1 MNETLL
7 NAAFAYTARGFRVVP
22 IPAGTKGIFR
32 RGWEKWR
39 LGFNDLPRHFNGTSR
54 AGNIGI
60 LLGEPSG
67 HLVDV
72 DLDCPEAIEM
82 ADQFLPPTHVVTGRP
97 SAPGSHRWYVAPGVK
112 TKQYRDPVTNG
123 MMLELRST
131 GGQTLVG
138 PSIHPD
144 SGEPYDHLDGIP
156 PTVDGMDLAA
166 RVAALAEAVERR
178 RYPDGFPG
186 RAARGRS
193 SAATARPVPPVP
205 TVPTV
210 PTVVTHGDERVLRR
224 AEAYLDA
231 MPPAISG
238 SGGHAA
244 TYAAAT
250 ALVHGFALEPD
261 VALDLLRGRF
271 NPRCVPPWSDREL
284 EHKIEDAASKPHDRP
299 LGWLRDARLAAENCA
314 DISQIV
320 VGKDG
325 IDDDA
330 VEDEARA
337 SSDPGPLPERLL
349 RVPGFISELMDYSL
363 ATAPYPEQ
371 AMSFS
376 AALVM
381 QGFLAGRNVR
391 DPSDNRSNLYV
402 LALANSGVGKE
413 HPRKINSNL
422 LVAAG
427 LIEAIGD
434 GLASGEGIEDA
445 MFLHPAKLFQTDEV
459 DALIQAISKAKDAR
473 HERIMTVLLK
483 MFTAANSVY
492 PMRVKAGK
500 QSPGIID
507 QPCLCL
513 LGTAVPKEFYAALSP
528 RMLSN
533 GFVARMVVIEAGRRG
548 AGQDVA
554 PTDLPD
560 RIVET
565 ARRWAAMVP
574 GGHAGNLQSFHP
586 RPVLVPH
593 DEHAASILRDLRER
607 ADAEYAGA
615 ESKDD
620 TVGMSIWAR
629 AGEKARRLALVHAC
643 SERPLEPAVGRSAAT
658 WATAFVEHLT
668 RRMLFKAA
676 EHVAESDFESRCKRL
691 VTVLR
696 EWRAKHGEDW
706 MAFWRINRR
715 LPWSERDHDDVR
727 QTLLNQRVIEFETQ
741 ATGGTPKRLYRL
753 RRTTY
758 CARFDAPKAMA
769 GGGGA

>member
-1 MNETLL
+1 MSATNSILL
-7 NAAFAYTARGFRVVP
+7 NAAFAYTTRGLRVVP
-22 IPAGTKGIFR
+22 IPAGTKGIFTK
-32 RGWEKWR
+32 GWEKWR
-39 LGFNDLPRHFNGTSR
+39 LGFEDLPQHFNGASG

-60 LLGEPSG
+60 MLGEPSG
-67 HLVDV
+67 GLVDV
-72 DLDCPEAIEM
+72 DLDCPEAIEL
-82 ADQFLPPTHVVTGRP
+82 ADEFLPPTSVVTGRP
-97 SAPGSHRWYVAPGVK
+97 SAPRSHRWYLAPGLK
-112 TKQYRDPVTNG
+112 TKQYRDPVTKE

-156 PTVDGMDLAA
+156 PIVDGADLAA

-178 RYPDGFPG
+178 RYPDGVPK
-186 RAARGRS
+186 RASRGRS
-193 SAATARPVPPVP
+193 SATRVRPVATAPRD
-205 TVPTV
+205 
-210 PTVVTHGDERVLRR
+210 DERVLRR

-231 MPPAISG
+231 LPGAISG
-238 SGGHAA
+238 AGGHST

-250 ALVHGFALEPD
+250 ALVHGFGLAPATALRMLHE
-261 VALDLLRGRF
+261 RF
-271 NPRCVPPWSDREL
+271 NPRCEPPWSDREL

-299 LGWLRDARLAAENCA
+299 FGWLRDAMPDEPNDVDLSRFGQC
-314 DISQIV
+314 
-320 VGKDG
+320 
-325 IDDDA
+325 A
-330 VEDEARA
+330 VEPDDGPVDDEPRDGAE
-337 SSDPGPLPERLL
+337 PGPLPPSLL
-349 RVPGFISELMDYSL
+349 RVPGFISELMDFSL
-363 ATAPYPEQ
+363 ATAPYPEP
-371 AMSFS
+371 AMSFC

-381 QGFLAGRNVR
+381 QGFLAGRKVR
-391 DPSDNRSNLYV
+391 DASDNRSNLYV

-413 HPRKINSNL
+413 HPRKVNANL

-427 LIEAIGD
+427 MLEAIGD

-445 MFLHPAKLFQTDEV
+445 MFMHQSKLFQTDEV
-459 DALIQAISKAKDAR
+459 DGLIQAISKDKDAR

-500 QSPGIID
+500 QSPGVID

-533 GFVARMVVIEAGRRG
+533 GFVARMVVVEAGRRG
-548 AGQDVA
+548 VGQDVT
-554 PTDLPD
+554 PCELPN
-560 RIVET
+560 RLIET
-565 ARRWAAMVP
+565 ARRWEALVP
-574 GGHAGNLQSFHP
+574 GGSAGNLQSWHP
-586 RPVLVPH
+586 RPLLVPH
-593 DEHAASILRDLRER
+593 DESALSILRDFRER
-607 ADAEYAGA
+607 ADADYAAA
-615 ESKDD
+615 EAKGD

-629 AGEKARRLALVHAC
+629 ANEKARRLALVHAC
-643 SERPLEPAVGRSAAT
+643 SERALEPVIGRAAAT

-691 VTVLR
+691 VGVLR
-696 EWRAKHGEDW
+696 EWRAKNHDGW
-706 MAFWRINRR
+706 MPFWRINRR
-715 LPWSERDHDDVR
+715 LPWSERDHDEVR

-753 RRTTY
+753 RRSAH
-758 CARFDAPKAMA
+758 CARFDSPTTPSE
-769 GGGGA
+769 GGGA